1 MEEGE
6 REMSDVE
13 VSEELEVRTEGRRR
27 RGRRARLEGV
37 TRRCLTE
44 ELPVP
49 PHPEPCPMDWIYNG
63 RTCYHFSKKERG
75 WKDWDGS
82 QSVCASH
89 NGTLA
94 LFDSREE
101 LTFLMDLTCG
111 HHMWVGLRRSA
122 DEFHWANGTACNN
135 TLCSITDFGDCAY
148 IEDEALR
155 VTGCL
160 LPRPYIC
167 TKEPY
172 Q

>member
-37 TRRCLTE
+37 TKSSRWFIALGLLSALFLLSVLVLAPLLWRCLTE

-101 LTFLMDLTCG
+101 LMFNNR
-111 HHMWVGLRRSA
+111 LRR
-122 DEFHWANGTACNN
+122 
-135 TLCSITDFGDCAY
+135 
-148 IEDEALR
+148 LR
-155 VTGCL
+155 L
-160 LPRPYIC
+160 HRR
-167 TKEPY
+167 
-172 Q
+172 